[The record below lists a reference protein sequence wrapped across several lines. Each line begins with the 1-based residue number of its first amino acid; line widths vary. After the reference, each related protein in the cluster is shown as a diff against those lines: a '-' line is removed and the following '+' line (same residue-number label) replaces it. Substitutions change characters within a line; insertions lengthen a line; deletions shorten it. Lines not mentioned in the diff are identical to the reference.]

1 MTPSQTASAIRNNL
15 KDYNNFPGS
24 TTSSPLTISTVK
36 GPITPVK
43 QVSIDAINRKAAY
56 VSVNAVTDPIT
67 LVTTTTTISTPY
79 TVPVQSVV
87 SENPTTVFNGFIASA
102 AASVASAATA
112 YAADNAT
119 LPALEMASEKLEF
132 LTQLFSAFKA
142 LSNLALVKVTAVGE
156 TSYSYILSGESGT
169 GLDLTTIFA
178 ETLITV

>member
-1 MTPSQTASAIRNNL
+1 M
-15 KDYNNFPGS
+15 
-24 TTSSPLTISTVK
+24 
-36 GPITPVK
+36 
-43 QVSIDAINRKAAY
+43 
-56 VSVNAVTDPIT
+56 
-67 LVTTTTTISTPY
+67 
-79 TVPVQSVV
+79 
-87 SENPTTVFNGFIASA
+87 IASA

>member
-79 TVPVQSVV
+79 TVPVQSVA
-87 SENPTTVFNGFIASA
+87 SQNPTTVFNGFIASA
-102 AASVASAATA
+102 ATV